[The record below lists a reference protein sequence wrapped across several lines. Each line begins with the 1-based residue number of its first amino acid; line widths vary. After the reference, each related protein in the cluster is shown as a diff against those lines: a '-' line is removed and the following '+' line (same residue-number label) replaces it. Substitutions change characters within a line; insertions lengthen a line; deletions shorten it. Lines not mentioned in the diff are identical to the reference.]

1 MMRTIEEESSFNPNT
16 DSTIYL
22 SEKADQFT
30 DDEDSD
36 DIEMIEVSVEEDT
49 FSLMMFSPFCSI
61 LYFIGIITFLFQ
73 GLLVLM
79 LFLYLLLDMNGES
92 QYDFKNIGY
101 DMYDTTFNIPIR
113 VNLPARIGQYL
124 VAILSIAL
132 QSDIQVAIQYL
143 SLLRTGTESL
153 KILQENQ
160 VCFNKF
166 SMIRAVYFPN
176 LLRFL
181 QGLFTLT
188 MITILIVR
196 NNNFLALLMNFTAL
210 YVISEVDNMVF
221 KLIRRGFFP
230 CFHLARTAAKIEEID
245 FEECKRRDE
254 KCSNSFFLRSS
265 IITLITAIVLCIIT
279 WIAYLQDSGYFFNQ
293 KHPDCIQVYYEEDID
308 FMKLPEVFNY
318 VGDGRCDGKFNTK
331 ECGWDGGDCESFN
344 QLYPKC
350 KVEFPVLIGNGI

>member
-1 MMRTIEEESSFNPNT
+1 MITIEEESTFNPNT
-16 DSTIYL
+16 TESKYM

-30 DDEDSD
+30 DDEDTNETD
-36 DIEMIEVSVEEDT
+36 MIEVSVEEDT

-73 GLLVLM
+73 ALLVLM

-124 VAILSIAL
+124 VVILSIAL
-132 QSDIQVAIQYL
+132 QSDIQVAVQYI
-143 SLLRTGTESL
+143 SLLRKGTASL

-160 VCFNKF
+160 VCFNRF
-166 SMIRAVYFPN
+166 SMLRAVYFPN
-176 LLRFL
+176 VLRFL
-181 QGLFTLT
+181 QGVFTLT

-210 YVISEVDNMVF
+210 YVISEVDNVIF

-230 CFHLARTAAKIEEID
+230 CFHLARTAAKIEEIE
-245 FEECKRRDE
+245 FEECKRRNE

-265 IITLITAIVLCIIT
+265 IIALITTIVL
-279 WIAYLQDSGYFFNQ
+279 
-293 KHPDCIQVYYEEDID
+293 
-308 FMKLPEVFNY
+308 
-318 VGDGRCDGKFNTK
+318 GDRK
-331 ECGWDGGDCESFN
+331 S
-344 QLYPKC
+344 
-350 KVEFPVLIGNGI
+350 VV